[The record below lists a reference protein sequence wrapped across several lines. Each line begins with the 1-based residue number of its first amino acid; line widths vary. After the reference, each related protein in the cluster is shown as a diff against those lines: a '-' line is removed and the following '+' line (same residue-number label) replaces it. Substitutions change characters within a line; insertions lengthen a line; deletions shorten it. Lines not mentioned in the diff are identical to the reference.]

1 MKILL
6 VAATTFEIAPLLDA
20 LRLKGWKREPLH
32 FQKDTLSIEVLIT
45 GVGLPLAAFA
55 LGHRLATCSYDLLLQ
70 AGVAGAIDR
79 ELQLGEV
86 VEVVSDCFADLGVE
100 EADGTFT
107 DVTTMGLIDGDDFPF
122 KYGRLWNSPVAGE
135 AFLPRVHGI
144 SVNKVH
150 GTEQSIAAMKA
161 SFPFAQV
168 ESMEGAAFLYASLQ
182 YATPALQIRSIS
194 NYVEKRQRDNWK
206 LKEAIEQLNQVLQ
219 EMLLSFESLK

>member
-6 VAATTFEIAPLLDA
+6 IAATAFEIAPLLDF
-20 LRLKGWKREPLH
+20 LRSEGWEREPLH
-32 FQKDTLSIEVLIT
+32 FQKEALSIEVLIT

-55 LGHRLATCSYDLLLQ
+55 LGHRLTTRQYNLLLQ

-79 ELQLGEV
+79 QLQLGEV

-107 DVTTMGLIDGDDFPF
+107 EVTTMGLIDGDSFPF
-122 KYGRLWNSPVAGE
+122 KYGRLWNSPIDGE

-150 GTEQSIAAMKA
+150 GTEESIAAMKA

-168 ESMEGAAFLYASLQ
+168 ESMEGASFFYASLQ
-182 YATPALQIRSIS
+182 YARPALQIRSIS

-206 LKEAIEQLNQVLQ
+206 LKEAITNLNQVLQ
-219 EMLLSFESLK
+219 EMLLSFSEQ